1 MPESTEHAPE
11 QTANMV
17 PEYTQTLNDLLSS
30 AAAEWSPNDRLALIK
45 ALRNQRE
52 RWNAEQAVGSKK
64 RVTSKQVG
72 VGKKKVSKKG
82 LSLSGLKL

>member
-1 MPESTEHAPE
+1 MTTDIG
-11 QTANMV
+11 TAEV

-30 AAAEWSPNDRLALIK
+30 AAAEWSPNDRLSLIK

-52 RWNAEQAVGSKK
+52 RWNAEQAVGSRK

-72 VGKKKVSKKG
+72 VGKKKPDKKKG